1 LWLFRKKDH
10 TFIQLPPIEIIPK
23 TSKFFDYT
31 AKYTK
36 NASLE
41 RTPAIGIPKEQRE
54 IVSELAINI
63 HKLLGCRLYSR
74 SDFLVTG
81 KKIYY
86 LETNTLPGMT
96 STSLIPQEAKE
107 IGID

>member
-1 LWLFRKKDH
+1 
-10 TFIQLPPIEIIPK
+10 EIIPQ
-23 TSKFFDYT
+23 SSEFFDYKS
-31 AKYTK
+31 KYEK

-41 RTPAIGIPKEQRE
+41 RIPAIGISEEQRK
-54 IVSELAINI
+54 IISELTIEI

-74 SDFLVTG
+74 SDFLVTD

-107 IGID
+107 VGIEYKDLISFYIENT